1 MSSVS
6 SPLEPQITIESVV
19 AELDRLTPAMA
30 VESSPSPV
38 ESKSVRILVFELGGS
53 VYGCPLEHAAEVQR
67 LPAVTRLPHMPGW
80 LNGVANLRGE
90 VVSIVDLRAFFG
102 LPAAAAD
109 PHRRLLILRSLTE
122 DLRVGVIIDKLIG
135 LRNQGE
141 LHSAHGARSRGAS
154 DAISDYLQGV
164 CLVPPWTVG
173 LLDVEKWLNSAELRQ
188 FRE

>member
-1 MSSVS
+1 MSSES
-6 SPLEPQITIESVV
+6 STLDPQITIESVV

-30 VESSPSPV
+30 VESSPSPAV
-38 ESKSVRILVFELGGS
+38 SKSARILVFELGGS

-80 LNGVANLRGE
+80 LSGVANLRGE
-90 VVSIVDLRAFFG
+90 VVSIVDLRTFFD

-122 DLRVGVIIDKLIG
+122 EMRVGVIIDRLIG

-141 LHSAHGARSRGAS
+141 VHSAHATNARSSA
-154 DAISDYLQGV
+154 DAISPYLQGV
-164 CLVPPWTVG
+164 CIVPPWTVG
-173 LLDVEKWLNSAELRQ
+173 LLDVEKWLSSADLRQ
-188 FRE
+188 FR